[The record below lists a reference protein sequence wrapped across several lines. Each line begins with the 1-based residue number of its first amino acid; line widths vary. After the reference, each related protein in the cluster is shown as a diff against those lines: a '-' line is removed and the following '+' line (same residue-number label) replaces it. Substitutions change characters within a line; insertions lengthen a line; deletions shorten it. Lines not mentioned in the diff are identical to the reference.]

1 MRSRWSSMIA
11 WPWWGSANFDIL
23 SISMNS
29 ELSVVI
35 EDAKIVEQLRVQ
47 HEKGL
52 ELSEEVTLG

>member
-11 WPWWGSANFDIL
+11 WPWWGRANFDIL
-23 SISMNS
+23 SISMNW

-35 EDAKIVEQLRVQ
+35 EDAKIVEQLRAQ

>member
-11 WPWWGSANFDIL
+11 RPWWGSANFDIL
-23 SISMNS
+23 SISMNW

-35 EDAKIVEQLRVQ
+35 EDAKIVEQLRAQ

>member
-1 MRSRWSSMIA
+1 MIA
-11 WPWWGSANFDIL
+11 RPWWGSANFDIL
-23 SISMNS
+23 SISMNW